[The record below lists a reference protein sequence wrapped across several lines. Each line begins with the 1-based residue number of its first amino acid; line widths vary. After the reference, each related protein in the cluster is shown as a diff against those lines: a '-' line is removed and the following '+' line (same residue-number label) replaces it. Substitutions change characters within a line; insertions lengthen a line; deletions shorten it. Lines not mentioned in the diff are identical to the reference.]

1 MNMSEE
7 KNAITAEA
15 LEALILDVKCGKKE
29 KVVRQ
34 WFHARYCQ
42 DPANVQFPK
51 GKVHDIKR
59 LFDADTDG
67 FEIAYNSFN
76 YTINTKIK
84 DALVAEGVIEDE
96 DAVSIN
102 LTSPTALAESGA
114 PSLAPAEI
122 NIQDDIKDIKDMDFG
137 TYACRKTGKVFD
149 VIASDLDEDGG
160 VYPGVY
166 IAIGESGVGKTTILL
181 DAIKSAQLEKL
192 KDMVLDWWKEA
203 RAYLS
208 VSKNAQ
214 KKLEKPVRPTLA
226 DAKQEIKGL
235 YISSEMTKDDLWFA
249 LQKQKDIGEVQTLLL
264 MDYFKG
270 GMDIALQ
277 QAFSFGYDFIVFDS
291 YQDTIVKMID
301 VLGWK
306 PRAAGTFL
314 INLMLDGASA
324 GAAIF
329 AIQHMTKGGQYAG
342 GTFLKHCTTGMLEVR
357 HASDGTRYVSWIKNR
372 RGGSMT
378 GIPIH
383 YKLNT
388 ATGDIEY
395 DERRL
400 MNDLKK
406 KEDAAFN
413 DEVMEELDEKFD
425 ETFFDQLDVENI
437 EEEAKEELS
446 EDETENVEQDEREE

>member
-1 MNMSEE
+1 
-7 KNAITAEA
+7 
-15 LEALILDVKCGKKE
+15 
-29 KVVRQ
+29 
-34 WFHARYCQ
+34 
-42 DPANVQFPK
+42 
-51 GKVHDIKR
+51 
-59 LFDADTDG
+59 
-67 FEIAYNSFN
+67 
-76 YTINTKIK
+76 
-84 DALVAEGVIEDE
+84 
-96 DAVSIN
+96 
-102 LTSPTALAESGA
+102 
-114 PSLAPAEI
+114 
-122 NIQDDIKDIKDMDFG
+122 
-137 TYACRKTGKVFD
+137 
-149 VIASDLDEDGG
+149 
-160 VYPGVY
+160 
-166 IAIGESGVGKTTILL
+166 
-181 DAIKSAQLEKL
+181 
-192 KDMVLDWWKEA
+192 
-203 RAYLS
+203 